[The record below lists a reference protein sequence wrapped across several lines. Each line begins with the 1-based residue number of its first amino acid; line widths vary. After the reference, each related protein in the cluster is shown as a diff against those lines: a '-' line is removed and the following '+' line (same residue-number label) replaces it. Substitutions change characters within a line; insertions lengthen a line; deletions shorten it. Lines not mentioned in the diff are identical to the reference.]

1 MDTVFNPPTILR
13 GSSTNIP
20 MNQKPFIPLKDII
33 FNADLNYEISNEA
46 YQCTDTKFNTPEPKN
61 VLINNYNRL
70 DTVFNPLTEDPNG
83 ISGLSRKGT
92 ILGGNE
98 DSRRSANF
106 GVLSEES
113 REGFGDVDL
122 VNNEENTETKTT
134 KERCSIKTEKTG
146 GRTIQ
151 EEIKT
156 STTTTIVKNSKERYK
171 FETIT
176 TKKTETNISAE
187 SERKITRTGTFGGD
201 ELEASWRTAGFK
213 SQEEKG
219 GKLESPDSVQKL
231 SEKFGSGPKDNV
243 TFCPDN

>member
-1 MDTVFNPPTILR
+1 
-13 GSSTNIP
+13 
-20 MNQKPFIPLKDII
+20 MNKKPFIPLKDII
-33 FNADLNYEISNEA
+33 FNPDLNYEISNEA

-70 DTVFNPLTEDPNG
+70 NTVFNPLTEDPNW
-83 ISGLSRKGT
+83 ICGLSRKGT

-113 REGFGDVDL
+113 PEGFGNVDL
-122 VNNEENTETKTT
+122 VNNEEKTETKTT
-134 KERCSIKTEKTG
+134 KEISCIKTEKTG

-156 STTTTIVKNSKERYK
+156 STTTTIVKNSNETYK
-171 FETIT
+171 LETIT
-176 TKKTETNISAE
+176 TKKIETNISGE
-187 SERKITRTGTFGGD
+187 SEQKVIRTGMFGGD
-201 ELEASWRTAGFK
+201 DLEASWGTAGFK
-213 SQEEKG
+213 SQEERG
-219 GKLESPDSVQKL
+219 GRLESPDSTQRL
-231 SEKFGSGPKDNV
+231 SMKFGGGLKDNI